1 LKENYIISIDMG
13 GTKILS
19 AALNSKE
26 GIICK
31 VKKATN
37 VEEGKATYIKKLAE
51 IIKETQKEA
60 GLKTE
65 QIKAVC
71 LGVPGSVNPVTGII
85 GVAPNLGI
93 KNFNIKEELQ
103 RAISFPVLIENDVNL
118 AALGINRF
126 GGFSKM
132 KNALIVYIGTG
143 IGGALIFDNKI
154 YRGSGFFAGEIGH
167 ITVDKSGPVC
177 GCGKKGCL
185 EAVAS
190 RSAIAKN
197 ILKDIKQ
204 KKSSKITKLVPAGK
218 QIKSKAL
225 ANAVKLGDKLVI
237 KHITD
242 ACRVIGTEL
251 GNLGNLLNVDS
262 IILGGGLI
270 EALDKFMVPKIKEA
284 YKNNALKDIAKGVLI
299 KSVKL
304 GEDAA
309 LLGGIALAEEFLEIK
324 V

>member
-1 LKENYIISIDMG
+1 MK
-13 GTKILS
+13 
-19 AALNSKE
+19 
-26 GIICK
+26 
-31 VKKATN
+31 
-37 VEEGKATYIKKLAE
+37 
-51 IIKETQKEA
+51 
-60 GLKTE
+60 
-65 QIKAVC
+65 QI
-71 LGVPGSVNPVTGII
+71 
-85 GVAPNLGI
+85 
-93 KNFNIKEELQ
+93 
-103 RAISFPVLIENDVNL
+103 
-118 AALGINRF
+118 
-126 GGFSKM
+126 
-132 KNALIVYIGTG
+132 
-143 IGGALIFDNKI
+143 
-154 YRGSGFFAGEIGH
+154 
-167 ITVDKSGPVC
+167 
-177 GCGKKGCL
+177 
-185 EAVAS
+185 